1 MLPISSDMTYHILL
15 NLNGYI
21 DLWLNTIFLCDVY
34 LESMEGHFLMIDC
47 EKISCKSLYNFFLLH

>member
-21 DLWLNTIFLCDVY
+21 DLWLNNIFLCDVY
-34 LESMEGHFLMIDC
+34 LESMEGHFLMIDY

>member
-34 LESMEGHFLMIDC
+34 LDSMEGHFLMIAY
-47 EKISCKSLYNFFLLH
+47 EKISCKYLYNFFLLH